1 MKKRRTIRLI
11 YPQWQGGYI
20 ANLIPEVKNSTH
32 ASQGYGLGA
41 HLLNFIAPKNDSV
54 PVYTVPISMD
64 PERNI
69 QDGVYDRDIILRQTH
84 AAQHILH
91 VTNPDRIV
99 TLGGECSVSVV
110 PFTYLAQ
117 KYHNDVAVLWIDAHP
132 DIMLPG
138 DSYAGFHA
146 MAVTACMG
154 FGDSKIVEALPTRIP
169 AERILFV
176 GLRDWETDEIKLRQ
190 QEYGLKHLTVAQV
203 QHNSLEL
210 LAWLKA
216 TGAKHVLI
224 HFDMD
229 VLEPSEIIPAV
240 CVVPHGLRMDDVV
253 RIITTV
259 AQQFDLVGLT
269 IAEPMP
275 RTTICLREMLSK
287 LPLLN
292 EKLYSASRPAQK
304 KAHEEKFPESP
315 YHEKE
320 IALRLVD

>member
-1 MKKRRTIRLI
+1 M
-11 YPQWQGGYI
+11 
-20 ANLIPEVKNSTH
+20 
-32 ASQGYGLGA
+32 
-41 HLLNFIAPKNDSV
+41 
-54 PVYTVPISMD
+54 
-64 PERNI
+64 
-69 QDGVYDRDIILRQTH
+69 
-84 AAQHILH
+84 
-91 VTNPDRIV
+91 
-99 TLGGECSVSVV
+99 
-110 PFTYLAQ
+110 
-117 KYHNDVAVLWIDAHP
+117 
-132 DIMLPG
+132 
-138 DSYAGFHA
+138 
-146 MAVTACMG
+146 
-154 FGDSKIVEALPTRIP
+154 
-169 AERILFV
+169 
-176 GLRDWETDEIKLRQ
+176 
-190 QEYGLKHLTVAQV
+190 
-203 QHNSLEL
+203 
-210 LAWLKA
+210 
-216 TGAKHVLI
+216 LI

-320 IALRLVD
+320 ITLRLVD